1 MTPILII
8 IILTLGLSAM
18 FIEEF
23 QESEKSNKLRL
34 ALQHWSVKTKSM
46 FLVREVKEFCTCK
59 MCGTRFF
66 VTFLNLCI
74 FLPLGWF
81 WVSYDILQ
89 VIILN
94 QCLVYFYGLI
104 NFALFEVATKMESVR
119 QIENK
124 LIEVEKHK
132 PQ

>member
-1 MTPILII
+1 MTPILITI
-8 IILTLGLSAM
+8 LLTLGLSAM

-23 QESEKSNKLRL
+23 QESEKSNGIRL
-34 ALQHWSVKTKSM
+34 ALQCWSVKTKSL
-46 FLVREVKEFCTCK
+46 FLVREVREFCICK

-66 VTFLNLCI
+66 VTFLNLCV
-74 FLPLGWF
+74 FLPLGWL
-81 WVSYDILQ
+81 WVGYDILQ

-124 LIEVEKHK
+124 LVELDK
-132 PQ
+132 PKK